1 MRDSEIIAGRI
12 RAIAD
17 PRPALAIGTGLW
29 VVVTLAVLIIGER
42 WSAALP
48 VCIAGIIVGLLG
60 TGLFLVQRSASRRG
74 RRGAQVGL
82 E

>member
-17 PRPALAIGTGLW
+17 PRPALVIGTGLW
-29 VVVTLAVLIIGER
+29 VIATVAVLIAGES